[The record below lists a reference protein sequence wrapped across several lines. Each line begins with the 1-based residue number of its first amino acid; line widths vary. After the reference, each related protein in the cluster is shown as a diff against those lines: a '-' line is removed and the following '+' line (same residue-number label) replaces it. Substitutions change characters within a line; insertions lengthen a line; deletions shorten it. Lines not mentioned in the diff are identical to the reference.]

1 MKRNSYTRFFP
12 FSLRRSLHNKHMKAR
27 QVFDNH
33 DLFGLVTF
41 RETII
46 SDISRIL
53 IFKMFVGAHIYELIR
68 RHVTKKK
75 LLHRFLFPFLGNNHC
90 FSKRR
95 FVIDFCLKGTSFGS
109 SPAWLLL
116 HVVSFA

>member
-1 MKRNSYTRFFP
+1 
-12 FSLRRSLHNKHMKAR
+12 MKAR

-41 RETII
+41 RQTII

-53 IFKMFVGAHIYELIR
+53 IFKMFVGAHIYKLIR

-75 LLHRFLFPFLGNNHC
+75 LLHRFSLFLEIITF
-90 FSKRR
+90 FQ
-95 FVIDFCLKGTSFGS
+95 KGG
-109 SPAWLLL
+109 L
-116 HVVSFA
+116 